1 CEGFDAFVAVKAPS
15 LAGAAPSDAALDRG
29 LASESSPRSF
39 CQHTNAVRQAYG
51 RNHVRN
57 RTDLGLV
64 KLLWHG
70 ALDRA
75 FEHSSID
82 HARHL
87 QVDRIG
93 CSAVDFARQLHPNH
107 IPADQPELVR
117 LLQLL
122 RFDLGGHRGDLSEA
136 GDLAITKPTT

>member
-1 CEGFDAFVAVKAPS
+1 MFWD
-15 LAGAAPSDAALDRG
+15 
-29 LASESSPRSF
+29 
-39 CQHTNAVRQAYG
+39 
-51 RNHVRN
+51 
-57 RTDLGLV
+57 
-64 KLLWHG
+64 G

-75 FEHSSID
+75 FEHGSID

-93 CSAVDFARQLHPNH
+93 CSAIDFARQLDTHH
-107 IPADQPELVR
+107 ILTDQPELAR

-136 GDLAITKPTT
+136 GDLAVTKPTT